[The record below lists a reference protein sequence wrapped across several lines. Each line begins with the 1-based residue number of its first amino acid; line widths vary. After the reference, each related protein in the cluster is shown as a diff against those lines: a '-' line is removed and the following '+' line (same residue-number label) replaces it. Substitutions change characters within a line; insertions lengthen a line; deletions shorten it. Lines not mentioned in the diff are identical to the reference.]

1 VSNILVHQNCDCPS
15 PLQCTCDGDG
25 GVQYV
30 LGDVNLMCIED
41 GQSYTEGEWD
51 KMIQHAPAGT
61 RGLIAPEVINHKIYC
76 PLIHAPNQ
84 TS

>member
-1 VSNILVHQNCDCPS
+1 LVHQNCNCPS
-15 PLQCTCDGDG
+15 PLQCVCDGDG

-41 GQSYTEGEWD
+41 GESCTEGEWA

-61 RGLIAPEVINHKIYC
+61 RGLIAPEVYNIY
-76 PLIHAPNQ
+76 H
-84 TS
+84 